1 MNALPEEVATFLED
15 RFATICE
22 TCHYRDSYH
31 SDYLRD
37 SATMGQKMGSLLL
50 KYPELEDAV
59 VLQIL
64 GRLYDGEC
72 RGLRFFL
79 LNRNNRREI
88 LEHILQ
94 IHPTGRDII
103 VQGYRS
109 YLIGIGYR
117 GSILED
123 QNIYLWED
131 QALKFL
137 RTLLYGNYASEMERE
152 AYIRCAYR
160 MAQRLGVIPGED
172 AYENMFQNHFPFIRR
187 IFGEEDICSYTHA
200 KFWAFY
206 LFANPGRRTEETF
219 QRFEDNA
226 DEYRCAHML
235 NILKILDPRVL
246 EEHGIARFLANWG
259 EYDECEDEDEIV

>member
-15 RFATICE
+15 RFATIRE

-79 LNRNNRREI
+79 LDRNNRRDI

-103 VQGYRS
+103 FKGYCS
-109 YLIGIGYR
+109 YLIRIGYR

-137 RTLLYGNYASEMERE
+137 ETLIQGNHETEMERE
-152 AYIRCAYR
+152 ARIRCAYQ
-160 MAQRLGVIPGED
+160 MAQRLRVIPGHDDYD
-172 AYENMFQNHFPFIRR
+172 AMTQDLTPFLRR
-187 IFGEEDICSYTHA
+187 IIPQGYFYCYVYTR
-200 KFWAFY
+200 FWAFY
-206 LFANPGRRTEETF
+206 LIANPERRTEETF
-219 QRFEDNA
+219 NHLKEFEDP
-226 DEYRCAHML
+226 YIIAHTL
-235 NILKILDPRVL
+235 TILDILNPDVL
-246 EEHGIARFLANWG
+246 EEPATDKFLKKWG
-259 EYDECEDEDEIV
+259 KYDEDEYQGEIV